1 MKVRLA
7 QLEDLSKIIAIEKI
21 CFPIAEAAAEK
32 QFHERFE
39 SFGDCFLVAEDH
51 GVVVGFINGC
61 ATSQP
66 YLPDELYYDA
76 SLHIS
81 RGAYQTVFGLDV
93 LPEYRQQGV
102 ARKLLNALI
111 DLAQDR
117 GQKGVVLTCKD
128 HLIGYYQSFG
138 FVHQGVSTS
147 QHGGAIWNDMLL
159 EFERMNK

>member
-21 CFPIAEAAAEK
+21 CFPIAEAATEK

-39 SFGDCFLVAEDH
+39 SFG
-51 GVVVGFINGC
+51 GFINGC